1 MERVDLLDDPRFTK
15 LADRAAHNDEINA
28 IVAEWTSSLPA
39 VDVEAR
45 CVEMDVPVAT
55 AYTAADIYA
64 DEHFAARGDIITV
77 DDPVAGPLRQQAPY
91 PRLVGEPVPVPSGA
105 PRLGEHTD
113 DVLTEW
119 LGLSPDD
126 IRALRD
132 EGVV

>member
-1 MERVDLLDDPRFTK
+1 
-15 LADRAAHNDEINA
+15 
-28 IVAEWTSSLPA
+28 
-39 VDVEAR
+39 
-45 CVEMDVPVAT
+45 MDVPVAT

-113 DVLTEW
+113 DVLTGW
-119 LGLSPDD
+119 LGLSPED

>member
-1 MERVDLLDDPRFTK
+1 M
-15 LADRAAHNDEINA
+15 LA
-28 IVAEWTSSLPA
+28 V
-39 VDVEAR
+39 VEAR
-45 CVEMDVPVAT
+45 GVERRRYDGDEQLDRAQRVAHARSPVLPERAAVNRDDV
-55 AYTAADIYA
+55 
-64 DEHFAARGDIITV
+64 ITV

-91 PRLVGEPVPVPSGA
+91 PRRVGEPVPVPSGA

-113 DVLTEW
+113 EVLTEW